1 MEAFTLLIALGALV
15 IAVIAFQR
23 TGGLKELRQEVD
35 NLSPKTEAVRD
46 RTANMLDR
54 FGQVVRGKNKT
65 DPPPSPEAD
74 KEPKTD
80 PHPKPE

>member
-1 MEAFTLLIALGALV
+1 MEALTLLIALVALV

-23 TGGLKELRQEVD
+23 TGGIKELRQKVET
-35 NLSPKTEAVRD
+35 LSPRTELVRD

-65 DPPPSPEAD
+65 DPPPGPEPH
-74 KEPKTD
+74 KEPGTT
-80 PHPKPE
+80 PSSKPE

>member
-1 MEAFTLLIALGALV
+1 MEAFTLLIALVALV

-23 TGGLKELRQEVD
+23 TGGLKELRQAVE
-35 NLSPKTEAVRD
+35 NLSPRTEGVRD

-65 DPPPSPEAD
+65 DPPPNPEPD
-74 KEPKTD
+74 KEPGTD
-80 PHPKPE
+80 PRPKPE

>member
-1 MEAFTLLIALGALV
+1 MEAFTLLLALVALV

-23 TGGLKELRQEVD
+23 TGGIKELREKID
-35 NLSPKTEAVRD
+35 TLSPRTESVRD

-65 DPPPSPEAD
+65 ATPPGPEPD
-74 KEPKTD
+74 KEPGTD
-80 PHPKPE
+80 PSPKPD

>member
-1 MEAFTLLIALGALV
+1 MEAFTLLIALVALV

-35 NLSPKTEAVRD
+35 NLSPKTEVVRD

-65 DPPPSPEAD
+65 APPPSPEPD
-74 KEPKTD
+74 KEPGTD
-80 PHPKPE
+80 PRPKPE